1 MPKWVVDLT
10 KENLFKRN
18 INIINSKIL
27 IIGVAYKKNVDDM
40 RESPSLKI
48 INLLIQEGAKVEYH
62 DPLISQI
69 PKTREYNYNLRSK
82 PLKDIGDFD
91 CVLILTDHDSIDYTN
106 IVKKSNLI
114 IDTRGRFKND
124 PNVIQG

>member
-1 MPKWVVDLT
+1 
-10 KENLFKRN
+10 
-18 INIINSKIL
+18 
-27 IIGVAYKKNVDDM
+27 M

-82 PLKDIGDFD
+82 PLRDIGDYD

-106 IVKKSNLI
+106 ILKKSNLI

-124 PNVIQG
+124 SNVIQG